1 MAIKSI
7 QDILPLVDHPS
18 RYLGT
23 EVNTPTKDLA
33 ASKLKMA
40 LAFPDLYEIGTS
52 HFGMQI
58 LYHILNQ
65 QPEIPVFFLRVS
77 Y

>member
-1 MAIKSI
+1 MPLKTI
-7 QDILPLVDHPS
+7 QDILPLVDKPS

-23 EVNTPTKDLA
+23 EVNACKKDL
-33 ASKLKMA
+33 SKVQLKIA

-65 QPEIPVFFLRVS
+65 HPDIAAERVI
-77 Y
+77 